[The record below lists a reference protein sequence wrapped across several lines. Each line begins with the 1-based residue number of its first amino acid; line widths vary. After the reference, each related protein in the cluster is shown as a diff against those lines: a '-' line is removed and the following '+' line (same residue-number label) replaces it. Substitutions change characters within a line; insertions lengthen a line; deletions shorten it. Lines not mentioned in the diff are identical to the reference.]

1 MPVSTAN
8 SDTFFNHDPS
18 TARIHI
24 AMKTVKYLSALLVSA
39 VAVTSLTSCDD
50 KKKTDISTATV
61 VCDSSFENIMEQ
73 EIDVFEYVHPK
84 NFILCNYVPQAVAF
98 DSLMNGNTRTA
109 VVGRDLTKDERIA
122 LKKRYPN
129 VRSMKIAVDA
139 VALIVNPEN
148 GVNELSMREFGD
160 ILAGKTTRWNE
171 ISPDGA
177 DRAINVVFDSPGSGL
192 ATYMRDSL
200 LDGREFAPNVTSAG
214 SVQGVFDA
222 VKEHKGAIGV
232 IGVSWLTR
240 DLEETAATDS
250 VAMAQRVKELQSDDA
265 VVGQDINDRMDAS
278 GVKVLA
284 VMGRKEAICYKP
296 YQQYIYD
303 GSYPLTRP
311 IYMITTGSPVGAV
324 GRFYTFVTSTEGQ
337 KLIMKTGI
345 LPARMQVN
353 VYEVSR

>member
-1 MPVSTAN
+1 MRHNIKWATAVLA
-8 SDTFFNHDPS
+8 S
-18 TARIHI
+18 
-24 AMKTVKYLSALLVSA
+24 LA
-39 VAVTSLTSCDD
+39 VMAVITGCDD
-50 KKKTDISTATV
+50 KKRTDISTATV
-61 VCDSSFENIMEQ
+61 VCDSSFQNIMEQ
-73 EIDVFEYVHPK
+73 EIDVFEYVYPK
-84 NFILCNYVPQAVAF
+84 NFILCDYVPQAVAF
-98 DSLMNGNTRTA
+98 DSLISGDTRTA
-109 VVGRDLTKDERIA
+109 VVGRDLTKDERVA
-122 LKKRYPN
+122 LKKKYPN

-139 VALIVNPEN
+139 VALIVNEEN
-148 GVNELSMREFGD
+148 GVSELSMKEIGN
-160 ILAGKTTRWNE
+160 ILAGETTRWNQ

-200 LDGREFAPNVTSAG
+200 LDGRPFGANVTSAG

-222 VKEHKGAIGV
+222 VKEHKSAMGI

-240 DLEETAATDS
+240 DLEEVSAEPDS
-250 VAMAQRVKELQSDDA
+250 VALAAKVKDLQSDEA
-265 VVGQDINDRMDAS
+265 VVGQEINDRMDAS

-284 VMGRKEAICYKP
+284 VMGRDEAICYKP

-311 IYMITTGSPVGAV
+311 IYMITTGSPIGAV

>member
-1 MPVSTAN
+1 MTGKIKWVAS
-8 SDTFFNHDPS
+8 
-18 TARIHI
+18 
-24 AMKTVKYLSALLVSA
+24 LLAAA
-39 VAVTSLTSCDD
+39 VAVTSLSSCDD
-50 KKKTDISTATV
+50 KKRTDVSTATV

-73 EIDVFEYVHPK
+73 EIDVFEYIYPR
-84 NFILCNYVPQAVAF
+84 NFILCDYVPQAVAF
-98 DSLMNGNTRTA
+98 DSLLSGNTRTA

-122 LKKRYPN
+122 LKKKYPN

-139 VALIVNPEN
+139 VALIVNEEN
-148 GVNELSMREFGD
+148 GVSELSTKEIGD
-160 ILAGKTTRWNE
+160 ILAGETTRWNE

-200 LDGREFAPNVTSAG
+200 LDGRAFGPNVSSVG

-222 VKEHKGAIGV
+222 VKEHKGAMGV

-240 DLEETAATDS
+240 DLEEPDVSTDS
-250 VAMAQRVKELQSDDA
+250 VAMAEKVKDLQSDEA
-265 VVGQDINDRMDAS
+265 VVGQEINDRMDAA

-284 VMGRKEAICYKP
+284 VMGRDAVRYKP